1 MAEKFKSIQKKKSK
15 SKKLAP
21 VEDHKF
27 DNICFKAYAN
37 VLQDSPNII
46 GEDIKTHELSVQ
58 ALVDKGMSE
67 YLSNIKAEIIQTR
80 VQYGFLGKRS
90 TGKLKY
96 FQ

>member
-1 MAEKFKSIQKKKSK
+1 MEYEILDTHEDEMAEKFKSIKKKKSK

-67 YLSNIKAEIIQTR
+67 YLSNIKAEII
-80 VQYGFLGKRS
+80 
-90 TGKLKY
+90 
-96 FQ
+96 